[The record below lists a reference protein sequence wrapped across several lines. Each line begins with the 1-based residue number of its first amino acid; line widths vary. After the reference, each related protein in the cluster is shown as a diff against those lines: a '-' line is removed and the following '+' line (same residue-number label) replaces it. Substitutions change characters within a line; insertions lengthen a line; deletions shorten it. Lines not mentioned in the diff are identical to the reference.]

1 MYNIVEPEAE
11 KDVFTD
17 SSEGSDEIIDLSSLS
32 ESEPEEEESVQSTK
46 EEPSQVPVNDDLKV
60 MGLKSKRILQFCLVT
75 LQLIRPEI
83 LVY

>member
-60 MGLKSKRILQFCLVT
+60 MGLKS
-75 LQLIRPEI
+75 
-83 LVY
+83 